1 MICGGPVQTQDL
13 HENVARMYT
22 MLALVLISGMT
33 GSFILAAVILF
44 LFIRKRQRDAEKP
57 AVVVPSTSSTSSS
70 AAVVIN
76 DGDIRKVSRNGTY
89 LAFDFDASRAKGKMC
104 NAAEASQKDG
114 AASFKFSKD
123 GSSGEWIVATDCDG
137 DGKYTS
143 YLTRGT
149 DLIEAKLKDELDKQ
163 RWIVECGTSGCSFK
177 SKKDSKFLAGTFKK
191 PMFTTNAAWF
201 KIE

>member
-1 MICGGPVQTQDL
+1 
-13 HENVARMYT
+13 
-22 MLALVLISGMT
+22 MLAIVLISGMT
-33 GSFILAAVILF
+33 GSFILAAVLLF
-44 LFIRKRQRDAEKP
+44 LFIRKRQRDAEEP
-57 AVVVPSTSSTSSS
+57 AVVVPSTSSTSSGG

-114 AASFKFSKD
+114 AASFKFTKD

-149 DLIEAKLKDELDKQ
+149 DLIEAKLKDDLDKQ
-163 RWIVECGTSGCSFK
+163 RWTVECGTSGCSFK

>member
-1 MICGGPVQTQDL
+1 
-13 HENVARMYT
+13 

-33 GSFILAAVILF
+33 GSFILAAVLLF
-44 LFIRKRQRDAEKP
+44 FFIRKRQRDAEEP
-57 AVVVPSTSSTSSS
+57 AVVVPSTSATSSGG
-70 AAVVIN
+70 AVVVIK
-76 DGDIRKVSRNGTY
+76 DGDIRRVSRNGTY

-114 AASFKFSKD
+114 AASFKFTKD

-137 DGKYTS
+137 DGNYTS

-149 DLIEAKLKDELDKQ
+149 DLIEAKLKDDLDKQ
-163 RWIVECGTSGCSFK
+163 RWIVECGTSGCSLK

-201 KIE
+201 QIE

>member
-1 MICGGPVQTQDL
+1 
-13 HENVARMYT
+13 

-33 GSFILAAVILF
+33 GSFILAAVLLF
-44 LFIRKRQRDAEKP
+44 FFIRKRQAVDADTTTTTP
-57 AVVVPSTSSTSSS
+57 TSSTSDG
-70 AAVVIN
+70 AATVVIN

-89 LAFDFDASRAKGKMC
+89 LAFDFHASRAKGKMC
-104 NAAEASQKDG
+104 NAATASQKDG
-114 AASFKFSKD
+114 GAPFKFTKD

-149 DLIEAKLKDELDKQ
+149 DLIEAKLKDDLDKQ
-163 RWIVECGTSGCSFK
+163 RWTVECGTSGCSFK

-191 PMFTTNAAWF
+191 PLFTTNAAWF

>member
-1 MICGGPVQTQDL
+1 
-13 HENVARMYT
+13 
-22 MLALVLISGMT
+22 MLALVLISSMT
-33 GSFILAAVILF
+33 GSFILAAVLLF
-44 LFIRKRQRDAEKP
+44 FFIRKRQRDAEEP
-57 AVVVPSTSSTSSS
+57 AVIVPSTSSGGG
-70 AAVVIN
+70 AVVLN
-76 DGDIRKVSRNGTY
+76 DGDVRKVSRNGTY

-104 NAAEASQKDG
+104 NAVTASQKDG
-114 AASFKFSKD
+114 GASFKFSKD

-137 DGKYTS
+137 DGNYTS

-149 DLIEAKLKDELDKQ
+149 DLIEAKLKDDLDKQ
-163 RWIVECGTSGCSFK
+163 RWTVECGTSGCSFK